1 MAAPPT
7 LSGRYWSHLCPHGI
21 QKQRKA
27 EQDLAKKH
35 EENYADLKR
44 KYASIKDNKDLEL
57 LRRAYN
63 LARDNWN
70 VGSLH
75 YAMEDMNHHA
85 HGQLLVCPLVSQGC
99 SMTKFFVGRWVQHS
113 LMYEIM
119 QPTASV
125 FMGWLQVC
133 SSTQVDVWK
142 VPQMDKGN
150 PLKPTHFELQ
160 FVDQLVKSILVKVR
174 VKYQV
179 VKFWTSFHITLSRH
193 IGSSES
199 VRHHRFCGKLQSFG
213 SSLCFIVLKT
223 QTAPSCELS
232 LVHHRWAVI
241 TQSLNQG
248 RVVH

>member
-7 LSGRYWSHLCPHGI
+7 LCGRYWSHLCPHGI
-21 QKQRKA
+21 QQQRKA

-75 YAMEDMNHHA
+75 YATEDMNHHA
-85 HGQLLVCPLVSQGC
+85 HGQLLVCPLVTQGS
-99 SMTKFFVGRWVQHS
+99 SMTKFFVGRSVQHS
-113 LMYEIM
+113 LMYEIT

-133 SSTQVDVWK
+133 SSTQVDVSK
-142 VPQMDKGN
+142 VLQMDKDN
-150 PLKPTHFELQ
+150 PLKPTQFELQ
-160 FVDQLVKSILVKVR
+160 FVDSID
-174 VKYQV
+174 QV
-179 VKFWTSFHITLSRH
+179 YLGKGASEISGSQILNLLPCHSFTSYRFKGECKASQVLWQA
-193 IGSSES
+193 SEL
-199 VRHHRFCGKLQSFG
+199 C
-213 SSLCFIVLKT
+213 SSLCFLVLKT
-223 QTAPSCELS
+223 QTAVLWIFSCTS
-232 LVHHRWAVI
+232 
-241 TQSLNQG
+241 
-248 RVVH
+248 